1 VIGGG
6 AWGLGLAAAAA
17 RSGTRV
23 LLQSRRDLTGHLP
36 SGVRQAEDL
45 AEVAREARLIV
56 LAVPSHVARDVARH
70 LGDAIDG
77 RHLVVHGIRGLA
89 DKDLVS
95 ISSILREETPA
106 RRVGALGGPILAED
120 LLAGR
125 PCVLVCGSHYPEVND
140 AVTATFAGPALRV
153 YASDDLP
160 GIEWASAL
168 VGCLA
173 IAVGFGQEV
182 GLHAGLIATLVSRGV
197 EEAARIAASAG
208 GDERTLLGLAGYGD
222 LLASISQRERPEVLV
237 GAALARG
244 KTVAEAVAEAK
255 ERVEAVELLPR
266 IAAWADAHGVNVPIF
281 RALAARMLGG
291 HAAGDI
297 VHELMITPPQ
307 RLH

>member
-1 VIGGG
+1 MRLLALVADARVYLRQFTDPWPGHQDGG
-6 AWGLGLAAAAA
+6 ARSWNPGLWVSVALLIPAAAMGQLQPRPTHEPVITRLDPRFDRLVPPGAVLEKLVDDHGWTEGPVWVRDGGYLLFSDVVKNRIYRWKEGEGESVYLD
-17 RSGTRV
+17 RSGY
-23 LLQSRRDLTGHLP
+23 TG
-36 SGVRQAEDL
+36 S
-45 AEVAREARLIV
+45 
-56 LAVPSHVARDVARH
+56 
-70 LGDAIDG
+70 
-77 RHLVVHGIRGLA
+77 
-89 DKDLVS
+89 
-95 ISSILREETPA
+95 
-106 RRVGALGGPILAED
+106 
-120 LLAGR
+120 
-125 PCVLVCGSHYPEVND
+125 
-140 AVTATFAGPALRV
+140 ATFAGPELRV